1 MRNTNTRKMVN
12 QQELTDSSFMKMKYK
27 AKYAP
32 KVGNP
37 AETTMNPYFI
47 NYYIELV
54 AIKNGKSLNTTD
66 MAVFADD
73 MND

>member
-1 MRNTNTRKMVN
+1 
-12 QQELTDSSFMKMKYK
+12 MKMKYK